1 MASMAKN
8 ATALA
13 ATLAATAL
21 ARKLV
26 DAVWKAGSRGKEPP
40 TDPSDPDI
48 ALQEAVVFA
57 VLSGAAI
64 SVARLFIARR
74 LAKSERRQARVEAA
88 TGKR

>member
-1 MASMAKN
+1 MASTGKN
-8 ATALA
+8 ITAFAL
-13 ATLAATAL
+13 TLGVTAM
-21 ARKLV
+21 ARKIV

-40 TDPSDPDI
+40 TDPADPDI
-48 ALQEAVVFA
+48 AIAEAVVFA

-74 LAKSERRQARVEAA
+74 LAKSERREARVEAA